1 MFEVLITIIALLVL
15 LALSVP
21 VAFAILA
28 ATLLGLILIGDF
40 PLHVTA
46 QASFQPTGDF
56 LLLAIPFFIL
66 TADLLANGTLGRQVI
81 GLATRIVGRFRG
93 GVGHS
98 SVVTSLVFSGVS
110 GSAVAD
116 ASGLGRVLIPWTKK
130 VGYPAPFAAAVN
142 SSTSIL
148 GVIIPPS
155 IPMILFAATSGV
167 SVAAIFAAGIVP
179 GLLLAVS
186 MLAVCW
192 FVAFRNG
199 FPRVRV
205 KLTPKR
211 LLKDL
216 LLALPA
222 IVFPVL
228 MIRLVLLYGIAT
240 VTEVSVLAA
249 LYAVLIRVTIYRDL
263 SLRAFLQSLLS
274 TAAATGIVMLL
285 IMTSSALSWLLTVQE
300 VPQELAA
307 LVLDRI
313 EAPWLITLAMI
324 ALLLIVGM
332 FLDMSPAILLLT
344 PVLMPLGEQ
353 IGMDPIHLGVIIV
366 LSLAVGLF
374 TPPVGTTLYI
384 SSSIGEVKVEKTV
397 QALVPFYIA
406 SIAVL
411 LLIAF
416 VPALL
421 VQIGG

>member
-1 MFEVLITIIALLVL
+1 MSEILFAMIALLAL
-15 LALSVP
+15 LAVGVP

-28 ATLLGLILIGDF
+28 ATLVGLLLVGDF
-40 PLHVTA
+40 PLHVAT

-93 GVGHS
+93 GVGQS

-130 VGYPAPFAAAVN
+130 VGYPASYAAAVN

-155 IPMILFAATSGV
+155 IPMILFAATSGA
-167 SVAAIFAAGIVP
+167 SVAAVFAAGVVP
-179 GLLLAVS
+179 GIILAVG
-186 MLAVCW
+186 MLFVCW
-192 FVAFRNG
+192 FVALRNG

-205 KLTPKR
+205 RLTPKR
-211 LLKDL
+211 LLKDV

-222 IVFPVL
+222 IVLPVL
-228 MIRLVLLYGIAT
+228 MIRLVLLYGVAT

-249 LYAVLIRVTIYRDL
+249 LYAVVLRVTIYRDL
-263 SLRAFLQSLLS
+263 SVKGFLQSMIS
-274 TAAATGIVMLL
+274 TSAATGVVMLL

-300 VPQELAA
+300 LPQRLAS
-307 LVLDRI
+307 LVLDTVD
-313 EAPWLITLAMI
+313 APWLIMLAMI
-324 ALLLIVGM
+324 VLLLLVGM

-344 PVLMPLGEQ
+344 PVLLPLADR
-353 IGMDPIHLGVIIV
+353 IGMDPVHLGVVMV
-366 LSLAVGLF
+366 LALAIGLF

-384 SSSIGEVKVEKTV
+384 SSSIGEVKVEQTV
-397 QALVPFYIA
+397 RALLPFYA
-406 SIAVL
+406 VAMLVL

-416 VPALL
+416 VPSLL
-421 VQIGG
+421 VTL

>member
-1 MFEVLITIIALLVL
+1 MIALLAL
-15 LALSVP
+15 LAVGVP

-28 ATLLGLILIGDF
+28 ATLVGLLLVGDF
-40 PLHVTA
+40 PLHVAT

-93 GVGHS
+93 GVGQS

-130 VGYPAPFAAAVN
+130 VGYPASYAAAVN

-155 IPMILFAATSGV
+155 IPMILFAATSGA
-167 SVAAIFAAGIVP
+167 SVAAVFAAGVVP
-179 GLLLAVS
+179 GIILAVG
-186 MLAVCW
+186 MLLVCW
-192 FVAFRNG
+192 FVALRNG

-205 KLTPKR
+205 RLTPKR

-222 IVFPVL
+222 IVLPVL
-228 MIRLVLLYGIAT
+228 MIRLVLLYGVAT

-249 LYAVLIRVTIYRDL
+249 LYAVVLRVTIYRDL
-263 SLRAFLQSLLS
+263 SVKGFLQSMIS
-274 TAAATGIVMLL
+274 TSAATGVVMLL

-300 VPQELAA
+300 LPQRLAS
-307 LVLDRI
+307 LVLDTVD
-313 EAPWLITLAMI
+313 APWLIMLAMI
-324 ALLLIVGM
+324 VLLLLVGM

-344 PVLMPLGEQ
+344 PVLLPLADR
-353 IGMDPIHLGVIIV
+353 IGMDPVHLGVVMV
-366 LSLAVGLF
+366 LALAIGLF

-384 SSSIGEVKVEKTV
+384 SSSIGEVKVEQTV
-397 QALVPFYIA
+397 RALLPFYA
-406 SIAVL
+406 VAMLVL

-416 VPALL
+416 VPSLL
-421 VQIGG
+421 VTL

>member
-1 MFEVLITIIALLVL
+1 MFEILLAMIALLVL
-15 LALSVP
+15 LAVGVP

-28 ATLLGLILIGDF
+28 ATLIGLLAVGDF
-40 PLHVTA
+40 PLHVAT

-93 GVGHS
+93 GVGQS

-116 ASGLGRVLIPWTKK
+116 ASGLGRVLIPWSKK
-130 VGYPAPFAAAVN
+130 VGYPASYAAAVN

-155 IPMILFAATSGV
+155 IPMILFAATSGA
-167 SVAAIFAAGIVP
+167 SVAAVFAAGVVP
-179 GLLLAVS
+179 GLILAVG
-186 MLAVCW
+186 MLTACW

-211 LLKDL
+211 LAKDL

-222 IVFPVL
+222 IVLPVL
-228 MIRLVLLYGIAT
+228 MIRLVLLYGVAT

-249 LYAVLIRVTIYRDL
+249 LYAVVLRVTIYRDL
-263 SLRAFLQSLLS
+263 SVKGFLQSVIS
-274 TAAATGIVMLL
+274 TSAATGVVMLL
-285 IMTSSALSWLLTVQE
+285 IMTSSALSWLLTVQA
-300 VPQELAA
+300 VPQRLAG
-307 LVLDRI
+307 LVLDVVD
-313 EAPWLITLAMI
+313 APWLILLAMI
-324 ALLLIVGM
+324 LLLLLVGM

-344 PVLMPLGEQ
+344 PVLMPLAGQ
-353 IGMDPIHLGVIIV
+353 IGMDPVHLGVVMV
-366 LSLAVGLF
+366 LSLAIGLF

-384 SSSIGEVKVEKTV
+384 SSAIGEVKVEQTV
-397 QALVPFYIA
+397 KALLPFYAVAIV
-406 SIAVL
+406 VL

-416 VPALL
+416 IPSLL
-421 VQIGG
+421 ITL

>member
-1 MFEVLITIIALLVL
+1 MFEVIIAMLAL
-15 LALSVP
+15 LALLALGAP
-21 VAFAILA
+21 VAFSILG
-28 ATLLGLILIGDF
+28 ATLIGLVMVGDF
-40 PLHVTA
+40 PLHVVT
-46 QASFQPTGDF
+46 QSSFQPTSDF

-93 GVGHS
+93 GVGQS

-130 VGYPAPFAAAVN
+130 VGYSAPYAAAVN

-155 IPMILFAATSGV
+155 IPMILFSAASGA
-167 SVAAIFAAGIVP
+167 SVAAVFAAGVVP
-179 GLLLAVS
+179 GVILAVG
-186 MLAVCW
+186 MMFVCW
-192 FVAFRNG
+192 FVALKEG

-205 KLTPKR
+205 KLTARR

-222 IVFPVL
+222 IVLPVL

-240 VTEVSVLAA
+240 VTEVAVLAA
-249 LYAVLIRVTIYRDL
+249 LYAVVLRVSIYRDL
-263 SLRAFLQSLLS
+263 SWKGLMQSMTS
-274 TAAATGIVMLL
+274 TAAATGVVMLL

-300 VPQELAA
+300 VPQEFAT
-307 LVLDRI
+307 LVLDSVG
-313 EAPWLITLAMI
+313 ASWLVVVAMI
-324 ALLLIVGM
+324 ALLLLVGM

-344 PVLMPLGEQ
+344 PVLLPLADS
-353 IGMDPIHLGVIIV
+353 IGMDTVHLGIIMV
-366 LSLAVGLF
+366 LSLAIGLF

-384 SSSIGEVKVEKTV
+384 SSSIGEVKVEQTV
-397 QALVPFYIA
+397 KALLPFY
-406 SIAVL
+406 AVALTIL
-411 LLIAF
+411 LIIAF
-416 VPALL
+416 VPGLL
-421 VQIGG
+421 FLP

>member
-1 MFEVLITIIALLVL
+1 MSEILFAMIALLAL
-15 LALSVP
+15 LAVGVP

-28 ATLLGLILIGDF
+28 ATLVGLLLVGDF
-40 PLHVTA
+40 PLHVAT

-93 GVGHS
+93 GVGQS

-130 VGYPAPFAAAVN
+130 VGYPASYAAAVN

-155 IPMILFAATSGV
+155 IPMILFAATSGA
-167 SVAAIFAAGIVP
+167 SVAAVFAAGVVP
-179 GLLLAVS
+179 GIILAVG
-186 MLAVCW
+186 MLLVCW
-192 FVAFRNG
+192 FVALRNG

-205 KLTPKR
+205 RLTPKR

-222 IVFPVL
+222 IVLPVL
-228 MIRLVLLYGIAT
+228 MIRLVLLYGVAT

-249 LYAVLIRVTIYRDL
+249 LYAVVLRVTIYRDL
-263 SLRAFLQSLLS
+263 SVKGFLQSMIS
-274 TAAATGIVMLL
+274 TSAATGVVMLL

-300 VPQELAA
+300 LPQRLAS
-307 LVLDRI
+307 LVLDTVD
-313 EAPWLITLAMI
+313 APWLIMLAMI
-324 ALLLIVGM
+324 VLLLLVGM

-344 PVLMPLGEQ
+344 PVLLPLADR
-353 IGMDPIHLGVIIV
+353 IGMDPVHLGVVMV
-366 LSLAVGLF
+366 LALAIGLF

-384 SSSIGEVKVEKTV
+384 SSSIGEVKVEQTV
-397 QALVPFYIA
+397 RALLPFYA
-406 SIAVL
+406 VAMLVL

-416 VPALL
+416 VPSLL
-421 VQIGG
+421 VTL

>member
-15 LALSVP
+15 MALGVP
-21 VAFAILA
+21 VAFSILA
-28 ATLLGLILIGDF
+28 ATLLGLILVGDF

-167 SVAAIFAAGIVP
+167 SVAAIFAAGIIP
-179 GLLLAVS
+179 GLILAVS

-192 FVAFRNG
+192 FVAFRHG

-222 IVFPVL
+222 IIFPVL

-263 SLRAFLQSLLS
+263 SLRAFLQSMLS

-307 LVLDRI
+307 LVTDRV

-353 IGMDPIHLGVIIV
+353 IGMDPIHLGIIIV
-366 LSLAVGLF
+366 LSLAIGLF

-416 VPALL
+416 VPAVL

>member
-1 MFEVLITIIALLVL
+1 MFEILLAMIALLVL
-15 LALSVP
+15 LAAGVP

-28 ATLLGLILIGDF
+28 ATLVGLLAVGDF
-40 PLHVTA
+40 PLHVAT

-93 GVGHS
+93 GVGQS

-116 ASGLGRVLIPWTKK
+116 ASGLGRVLIPWTKN
-130 VGYPAPFAAAVN
+130 VGYPASYAAAVN

-155 IPMILFAATSGV
+155 IPMILFAATSGA
-167 SVAAIFAAGIVP
+167 SVAAVFAAGVVP
-179 GLLLAVS
+179 GIILAVG
-186 MLAVCW
+186 MLVVCW
-192 FVAFRNG
+192 YVAFRNG

-211 LLKDL
+211 LAKDL

-222 IVFPVL
+222 IVLPVL

-240 VTEVSVLAA
+240 VTEVAVLAA
-249 LYAVLIRVTIYRDL
+249 LYAVVLRVTIYRDL
-263 SLRAFLQSLLS
+263 SVKGFIQSVVS
-274 TAAATGIVMLL
+274 TAAATGVVMLL

-300 VPQELAA
+300 VPQRLAA
-307 LVLDRI
+307 LVLDVLD
-313 EAPWLITLAMI
+313 APWLILLAMI
-324 ALLLIVGM
+324 LLLLVVGM

-344 PVLMPLGEQ
+344 PVLMPLAGQ
-353 IGMDPIHLGVIIV
+353 IGMDPVHLGVVMV
-366 LSLAVGLF
+366 LSLAIGLF

-384 SSSIGEVKVEKTV
+384 SSSIGEVKVEQTV
-397 QALVPFYIA
+397 KALLPFYAVAIL
-406 SIAVL
+406 VL

-421 VQIGG
+421 ITL

>member
-1 MFEVLITIIALLVL
+1 MFEILLAMIALLVL
-15 LALSVP
+15 LTLGVP

-28 ATLLGLILIGDF
+28 ATLIGLLAVGDF
-40 PLHVTA
+40 PLHVAT

-93 GVGHS
+93 GVGQS
-98 SVVTSLVFSGVS
+98 SVVTSLVFAGVS

-116 ASGLGRVLIPWTKK
+116 ASGLGRVLIPWSKK
-130 VGYPAPFAAAVN
+130 VGYPASYAAAVN

-155 IPMILFAATSGV
+155 IPMILFAATSGA
-167 SVAAIFAAGIVP
+167 SVAAVFAAGVVP
-179 GLLLAVS
+179 GLILAVG
-186 MLAVCW
+186 MLTACW

-211 LLKDL
+211 LAKDL

-222 IVFPVL
+222 IVLPVL
-228 MIRLVLLYGIAT
+228 MIRLVLLYGVAT

-249 LYAVLIRVTIYRDL
+249 LYAVVLRVTIYRDL
-263 SLRAFLQSLLS
+263 SVKGFLQSMIS
-274 TAAATGIVMLL
+274 TSAATGVVMLL

-300 VPQELAA
+300 VPQRLAG
-307 LVLDRI
+307 LVLDVVD
-313 EAPWLITLAMI
+313 APWLIMLAMI
-324 ALLLIVGM
+324 LLLLLVGM

-344 PVLMPLGEQ
+344 PVLMPLADQ
-353 IGMDPIHLGVIIV
+353 IGMDPVHLGIVMV
-366 LSLAVGLF
+366 LSLAIGLF

-384 SSSIGEVKVEKTV
+384 SSAIGEVKVEQTV
-397 QALVPFYIA
+397 KALLPFYA
-406 SIAVL
+406 VAIAVL

-416 VPALL
+416 IPSLL
-421 VQIGG
+421 VTL

>member
-1 MFEVLITIIALLVL
+1 MVEILLAVIALLVL
-15 LALSVP
+15 LALGVP
-21 VAFAILA
+21 VAFSILA
-28 ATLLGLILIGDF
+28 ASLFGLLLVGDF
-40 PLHVTA
+40 PLHVVT
-46 QASFQPTGDF
+46 QASFQPTSDF

-93 GVGHS
+93 GVGQS

-130 VGYPAPFAAAVN
+130 VGYSANYATAVN
-142 SSTSIL
+142 ASTSIL

-155 IPMILFAATSGV
+155 IPMILFAASSGA
-167 SVAAIFAAGIVP
+167 SVAAVFAAGVVP
-179 GLLLAVS
+179 GVILAVG

-192 FVAFRNG
+192 FVALRNG
-199 FPRVRV
+199 FPRVKV
-205 KLTPKR
+205 KLTPAR
-211 LLKDL
+211 LVRDL

-222 IVFPVL
+222 IVLPVL

-249 LYAVLIRVTIYRDL
+249 LYAVVLRVTIYRDL
-263 SLRAFLQSLLS
+263 SMKSFLHSLIS
-274 TAAATGIVMLL
+274 TTAATGIVMLL

-300 VPQELAA
+300 VPQHLAT
-307 LVLDRI
+307 LVLDTIDAR
-313 EAPWLITLAMI
+313 WLVILAMI
-324 ALLLIVGM
+324 ALLLVVGM

-344 PVLMPLGEQ
+344 PVLLPLADS
-353 IGMDPIHLGVIIV
+353 IGMDPIHLGIIMV
-366 LSLAVGLF
+366 LSLAIGLF

-384 SSSIGEVKVEKTV
+384 SSSIGEVKVEETV
-397 QALVPFYIA
+397 RALLPFYAMAIF
-406 SIAVL
+406 VL

-416 VPALL
+416 VPGLL
-421 VQIGG
+421 VMP